1 VAGVI
6 NSISGLLRAVVSL
19 AIVGMLSIAGWLGYQ
34 LYDEHTNSSALIKEQ
49 AATIAEREATIGRQ
63 RKEIETKTRRIQ
75 QLEIAN
81 RLLKVDH
88 RVAEMTVLAQW
99 ESKPTGQLK
108 TKFQFVEVDN
118 NGRPLDQPKE
128 YTVDGDI
135 VYIDAWVVKYDDQFV
150 EAGDPLRSTSI
161 CLFRRVFGE
170 HQRPIEGYPIDAVGS
185 RPAAYSRGSEMTDF
199 EREIWEN
206 FWEYANNPSRAKQA
220 GVSSAGGE
228 APSIKLQKGSLYKV
242 ELRASGGLSIKAE
255 ERTDERAKPVL

>member
-6 NSISGLLRAVVSL
+6 NSISNLLRAVVSL
-19 AIVGMLSIAGWLGYQ
+19 AIVGMLSIAGWLGYR
-34 LYDEHTNSSALIKEQ
+34 LYDEHTNSAATIKQQ

-63 RKEIETKTRRIQ
+63 RKEIEAKARRIQ
-75 QLEIAN
+75 QLELAN

-88 RVAEMTVLAQW
+88 RIAEMTVLAQW

-108 TKFQFVEVDN
+108 TN
-118 NGRPLDQPKE
+118 
-128 YTVDGDI
+128 I
-135 VYIDAWVVKYDDQFV
+135 VYIDAWVVKYDDQFI

-170 HQRPIEGYPIDAVGS
+170 QQRPIEGYPIDAVGS
-185 RPAAYSRGSEMTDF
+185 RPAAYSRGAEMTDF

-206 FWEYANNPSRAKQA
+206 FWDYANNPSRAKQA

-228 APSIKLQKGSLYKV
+228 APSIKLKKGNLYKV
-242 ELRASGGLSIKAE
+242 ELRASGGLSIKVE
-255 ERTDERAKPVL
+255 EQADSRPEATL